1 MKPGMKMLMMDR
13 VRQGDNQPHSEY
25 GGNTNRRMIGYDR
38 NEPEGRLPMRHIP
51 PHTEMNDRYGPHNDA
66 YSGYDEPRGNAYN
79 GPYDAPRNTWDNP
92 HTGGYGM
99 PEARRRRDK
108 RGRYM
113 MGGME
118 YDEDDDEDDRP
129 RGSRQNMPMGRGG
142 NSYGDI
148 YAEGTI
154 WAPGAMNRPMSGMMG
169 GEMSQ
174 PVDEQTARM
183 WVGKM
188 DGGEHF
194 KPEQADQLRNTICP
208 DCDKWEFFVA
218 INAMYSDY
226 CETAKKFNADKPEY
240 YGHLARDFL
249 KDKDAGPHK
258 LRKYMEMIP
267 KK

>member
-1 MKPGMKMLMMDR
+1 MKPAMTMLMLDKM
-13 VRQGDNQPHSEY
+13 RQGEERPRSEY
-25 GGNTNRRMIGYDR
+25 GSTQNRRMIGYDR
-38 NEPEGRLPMRHIP
+38 DYERE
-51 PHTEMNDRYGPHNDA
+51 HTRM
-66 YSGYDEPRGNAYN
+66 PRSTYN
-79 GPYDAPRNTWDNP
+79 GGRHMPPMDEYDDMP
-92 HTGGYGM
+92 HMGAYG

-154 WAPGAMNRPMSGMMG
+154 WAPGAMNRPMSCMMG

-183 WVGKM
+183 WVG
-188 DGGEHF
+188 
-194 KPEQADQLRNTICP
+194 
-208 DCDKWEFFVA
+208 
-218 INAMYSDY
+218 
-226 CETAKKFNADKPEY
+226 
-240 YGHLARDFL
+240 
-249 KDKDAGPHK
+249 
-258 LRKYMEMIP
+258 
-267 KK
+267 